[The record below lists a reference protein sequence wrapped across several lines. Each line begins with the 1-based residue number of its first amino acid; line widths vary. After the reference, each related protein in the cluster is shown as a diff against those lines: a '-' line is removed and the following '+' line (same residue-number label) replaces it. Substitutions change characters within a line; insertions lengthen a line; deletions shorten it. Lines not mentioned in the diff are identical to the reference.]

1 MLCPGPPLMSVSDSH
16 HLPRAIITVA
26 CEDVLR
32 ARRRV
37 WWCSTGTCG
46 RTSMDRVD
54 TRTLDITLRNA
65 VARGALDN
73 YNVDAA
79 MNGMWNAAASS

>member
-1 MLCPGPPLMSVSDSH
+1 
-16 HLPRAIITVA
+16 
-26 CEDVLR
+26 
-32 ARRRV
+32 
-37 WWCSTGTCG
+37 
-46 RTSMDRVD
+46 MDRVD